1 MSLICSCI
9 CLKLCINSDSPHH
22 TIICCYVDFSFREA
36 CARKYIHI
44 QQPHDGKFKNPN
56 FYGKSPIEPIIR
68 TPERL
73 QIKKV
78 IDKKV
83 AQNSKCFYNLF
94 IKIFIHSHI
103 KKLYHRYIHWPLAAA
118 KPRGFLVLL
127 VIGARPCAR
136 SGSCFIQNYQN
147 PVLYRTIRT
156 YI

>member
-1 MSLICSCI
+1 MTPERGGGGEYRSQV
-9 CLKLCINSDSPHH
+9 
-22 TIICCYVDFSFREA
+22 Y
-36 CARKYIHI
+36 
-44 QQPHDGKFKNPN
+44 KFKNPN

-94 IKIFIHSHI
+94 IKIFIQSHM
-103 KKLYHRYIHWPLAAA
+103 KKNPYHRYIHWPLAAA

-147 PVLYRTIRT
+147 IH
-156 YI
+156 IDSI